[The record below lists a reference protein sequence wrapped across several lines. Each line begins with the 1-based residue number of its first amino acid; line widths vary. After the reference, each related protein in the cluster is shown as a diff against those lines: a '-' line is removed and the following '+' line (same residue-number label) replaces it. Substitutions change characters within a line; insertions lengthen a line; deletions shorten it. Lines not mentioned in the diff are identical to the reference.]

1 MVAATHL
8 GMGTLSVSRR
18 TALQLLLSGTGVAVL
33 TACGAIPQAG
43 GGAPAAQPTS
53 GGASV
58 VSAPAP
64 ATPAVQPRSGGM
76 LRAALPTEIPNVDP
90 HGNSPNAYDTL
101 WLAFDRLTAY
111 DAKLQPQP
119 MLAES
124 WEVSSDYREVKL
136 NLRKGVQWHS
146 GREFTSDDVKY
157 NFLRVRDPRLNAG
170 ALALQSAWWTTI
182 DTPEKYT
189 VVLKSAQPAPLVFD
203 SFEFFNMADKDT
215 LEGPDAK
222 SKAVGTGPYLFAEWS
237 PGDHIRLLKNK
248 NYWQSGR
255 PYLDEIELR
264 ITRDAQAMIAMIE
277 AGAVDAV
284 LTPSWRDFARLKAD
298 PKYQAITNPLTGRW
312 YDIGW
317 NVQSGPIADKR
328 VRQALNYAI
337 DRKRFA
343 EMLMFGI
350 VTPRSLPWLP
360 NSPAYEASRENF
372 YTFDLDKAKALLTQ
386 AGVQGL
392 ETEFLIS
399 NDYPELSDLAQI
411 YQADLLK
418 VGVKLNI
425 KRIES
430 AAFFDSINNRK
441 YPGMYAITVSRA
453 QLEPPN
459 VLITSGMN
467 PDVNN
472 SGFKNDAYTQLV
484 KSSAT
489 EPDLQK
495 RKQLYTQIN
504 DLLLDEAFSLALSS
518 AQPRMLAHAGVHGVG
533 YSLHEGFDWTN
544 VWIQ

>member
-1 MVAATHL
+1 VH
-8 GMGTLSVSRR
+8 
-18 TALQLLLSGTGVAVL
+18 
-33 TACGAIPQAG
+33 
-43 GGAPAAQPTS
+43 
-53 GGASV
+53 
-58 VSAPAP
+58 
-64 ATPAVQPRSGGM
+64 
-76 LRAALPTEIPNVDP
+76 
-90 HGNSPNAYDTL
+90 
-101 WLAFDRLTAY
+101 
-111 DAKLQPQP
+111 
-119 MLAES
+119 
-124 WEVSSDYREVKL
+124 
-136 NLRKGVQWHS
+136 WHS

-157 NFLRVRDPRLNAG
+157 NFLRVRDPKLNAG

-182 DTPEKYT
+182 DTPDKYT

-203 SFEFFNMADKDT
+203 SFEFFNMADRDT

-222 SKAVGTGPYLFAEWS
+222 SKAVGTGPYVFAEWS

-248 NYWQSGR
+248 DYWQSGR

-264 ITRDAQAMIAMIE
+264 ITRDTQAMVTMVE
-277 AGAVDAV
+277 AGTVDAV

-298 PKYQAITNPLTGRW
+298 PKYHAITNPLTGRW

-317 NVQSGPIADKR
+317 NVQSGPVADKR
-328 VRQALNYAI
+328 VRQALNYAL

-343 EMLMFGI
+343 DTLMFGI
-350 VTPRSLPWLP
+350 VQPRSLPWLP

-372 YTFDLDKAKALLTQ
+372 YAFDLDKAKALLTE
-386 AGVQGL
+386 AGEQGL

-399 NDYPELSDLAQI
+399 NDYPELNDLAQV

-425 KRIES
+425 KQTES
-430 AAFFDSINNRK
+430 AAFFDAINNRK

-472 SGFKNDAYTQLV
+472 SGFKNDVYTQLV

-489 EPDLQK
+489 EPDLPK
-495 RKQLYTQIN
+495 RKQLYTRIN

-518 AQPRMLAHAGVHGVG
+518 AQPRMLARAGVHGVG
-533 YSLHEGFDWTN
+533 YTLHEGFDWTN
-544 VWIQ
+544 VWIE

>member
-1 MVAATHL
+1 MVANTPSS
-8 GMGTLSVSRR
+8 TLSVSRR
-18 TALQLLLSGTGVAVL
+18 TALQLLLSGTAVAVL
-33 TACGAIPQAG
+33 TACEAIPLAG
-43 GGAPAAQPTS
+43 GGAPAARPTS
-53 GGASV
+53 VGGSVASG
-58 VSAPAP
+58 PAP
-64 ATPAVQPRSGGM
+64 TTPATQPKSGGV

-90 HGNSPNAYDTL
+90 HGNSPNTYDTL
-101 WLAFDRLTAY
+101 WLAFDRLIAY

-136 NLRKGVQWHS
+136 NLRKGVHWHS

-157 NFLRVRDPRLNAG
+157 NFLRVRDPKLNAG

-182 DTPEKYT
+182 DTPDKYT

-203 SFEFFNMADKDT
+203 SFEFFNMADRDT

-222 SKAVGTGPYLFAEWS
+222 SKAVGTGPYVFAEWS

-248 NYWQSGR
+248 DYWQSGR

-264 ITRDAQAMIAMIE
+264 ITRDTQAMVTMVE
-277 AGAVDAV
+277 AGTVDAV

-317 NVQSGPIADKR
+317 NVQSGPVADKR
-328 VRQALNYAI
+328 VRQALNYAL

-343 EMLMFGI
+343 DTLMFGI
-350 VTPRSLPWLP
+350 VQPRSLPWLP

-372 YTFDLDKAKALLTQ
+372 YAFDLDKAKALLTE
-386 AGVQGL
+386 AGEQGL

-399 NDYPELSDLAQI
+399 NDYPELNDLAQV

-425 KRIES
+425 KQTES
-430 AAFFDSINNRK
+430 AAFFDAINNRK

-472 SGFKNDAYTQLV
+472 SGFKNDVYTQLV

-489 EPDLQK
+489 EPDLPK
-495 RKQLYTQIN
+495 RKQLYTRIN

-518 AQPRMLAHAGVHGVG
+518 AQPRMLARAGVHGVG
-533 YSLHEGFDWTN
+533 YTLHEGFDWTN
-544 VWIQ
+544 VWIE